1 MKTIN
6 SMMAL
11 FAIALISACSQNEVT
26 EVSPDAHPQVGFGVY
41 TGVAV
46 RGVDMTNTSMQD
58 TPTNPNTYGG
68 FGIMGYFTGQKKFD
82 DAKTEVTPSF
92 MHNQMVEYDKTDKV
106 WKYSPVKYWP
116 NRQDDMISF
125 FAYAPYE
132 QDWQKGTKAGVVV
145 SAAGEKGIPYINF
158 TLKKENELK
167 KMVDLVTAVALDQTY
182 TSQNVG
188 KVSFKFEHTL
198 SRVSFKAQ
206 LGDGDF
212 GGMDGKESFV
222 YITRMWI
229 VGTDHTAQGS
239 NLSMINP
246 KSSPVNPDSKFY
258 TKAKWSELHWNY
270 GADAVI
276 AKADFSLNDILD
288 LDQGIQESNPTD
300 GHTGLVK
307 GIKITKDSQGTNKAV
322 SLFPKEQFLYLIPIG
337 ETSADVKQNSGC
349 EEGDIRIGFHYDIV
363 TKDQT
368 TTGNYVASHAES
380 FIVLPKGHMQRNKS
394 YVYTLK
400 INLHEIKIDK
410 AEVTPWAPIT
420 GNDEFPIE

>member
-41 TGVAV
+41 TGASV

-58 TPTNPNTYGG
+58 DPTNPNTYGG
-68 FGIMGYFTGQKKFD
+68 FGIMGYFTGQKTFEQ
-82 DAKTEVTPSF
+82 AKGEVTPSF
-92 MHNQMVEYDKTDKV
+92 MHNQMVEYKNGAWT
-106 WKYSPVKYWP
+106 YSPVKYWP
-116 NRQDDMISF
+116 NRPGDMISF

-132 QDWQKGTKAGVVV
+132 QDWQNGTKAGVVV

-167 KMVDLVTAVALDQTY
+167 KMVDLVAAVAQDQTY
-182 TSQNVG
+182 TTQNDG

-212 GGMDGKESFV
+212 GSMDGKESFV

-229 VGTDHTAQGS
+229 VGTDHTTAQGG
-239 NLSMINP
+239 NLSMIDPN
-246 KSSPVNPDSKFY
+246 SPANPDSKFY

-307 GIKITKDSQGTNKAV
+307 GIKITKDSQGTDKAV

-337 ETSADVKQNSGC
+337 ETAADVKQNFGC
-349 EEGDIRIGFHYDIV
+349 KKGDIKIGFHYDIV

-380 FIVLPKGHMQRNKS
+380 FIVLPEGHMQRNKS